1 MSIMSNSA
9 RQRFLE
15 ESSPMTTPPR
25 APRPFRF
32 GFQAFEASSGP
43 MWLDLARKAEELGY
57 STLFTTDHHFGPGS
71 IVAASGHRPVDVA
84 PISAMMAAAAV
95 TTTLRVGCRVFCVD
109 YHHPAVLAKELATV
123 DFISGGRLEAA
134 IGAGWVAA
142 EYEGLGLQMD
152 RPGVRIERLEEAVA
166 VLRAHWSGEPIDV
179 QGKHVHVSGFTGAPL
194 PVQRPGPPLMI
205 GGGSPRVLRLAGR
218 LADIVSF
225 NFDNSPGKLGPDSVA
240 SSTLERTIE
249 KAGWVREGAGDRF
262 DDIEL
267 EIGAYF
273 IAVTDHQAAAADA
286 IGSRFGVTGDEILT
300 NPHAFI
306 GSVDAICDTL
316 LERRETLGISYVT
329 VGQRHLDEW
338 APVIARLAG
347 Q

>member
-1 MSIMSNSA
+1 
-9 RQRFLE
+9 
-15 ESSPMTTPPR
+15 MTT
-25 APRPFRF
+25 RPFRF
-32 GFQAFEASSGP
+32 GFQAFESSSGRQ
-43 MWLDLARKAEELGY
+43 WLDLARRAEDLGY
-57 STLFTTDHHFGPGS
+57 TTLFTTDHHFGPGE
-71 IVAASGHRPVDVA
+71 IANASGHRPVDVA

-123 DFISGGRLEAA
+123 DLLSDGRLEAA

-142 EYEGLGLQMD
+142 EYEGLGIPMD
-152 RPGVRIERLEEAVA
+152 RPGIRIERLEEAVA

-179 QGKHVHVSGFTGAPL
+179 QGRHLHVSGFTGTPR
-194 PVQRPGPPLMI
+194 PVQQPGPPLMI

-225 NFDNSPGKLGPDSVA
+225 NFDNSPGKLGPASVA
-240 SSTLERTIE
+240 SSTLERTQE
-249 KAGWVREGAGDRF
+249 KLGWVREGAGDRF
-262 DDIEL
+262 DEIEL

-273 IAVTDHQAAAADA
+273 IAVTDQPMAAAQA
-286 IGSRFGVTGDEILT
+286 IGARFGVSGESILA

-306 GSVDAICDTL
+306 GTPSSICDTL
-316 LERRETLGISYVT
+316 MARREALGISYVT

-338 APVIARLAG
+338 APVIAHLAG
-347 Q
+347 R